1 MQDSLQTLSMPIHI
15 DYIVLYAH
23 ITYSLKIYLLAQISS
38 NLPKILIFIHML
50 LFRLKLIFHWERC
63 NCTSQYELKYVS
75 LRLSVMHLSMFS
87 RRGRGAGEG
96 GGFEFQTRFFV
107 KHPILHKFYCFKCV

>member
-15 DYIVLYAH
+15 DYIVLCLYAH

-50 LFRLKLIFHWERC
+50 LFKLKLIFHWERC

-75 LRLSVMHLSMFS
+75 LSVMPGKFS
-87 RRGRGAGEG
+87 I
-96 GGFEFQTRFFV
+96 FFYE
-107 KHPILHKFYCFKCV
+107 INI

>member
-50 LFRLKLIFHWERC
+50 LHVQIKIDI
-63 NCTSQYELKYVS
+63 S
-75 LRLSVMHLSMFS
+75 L
-87 RRGRGAGEG
+87 GE
-96 GGFEFQTRFFV
+96 V
-107 KHPILHKFYCFKCV
+107 

>member
-50 LFRLKLIFHWERC
+50 LFKLKLIFHWERC

-75 LRLSVMHLSMFS
+75 LSAMPGKFS
-87 RRGRGAGEG
+87 I
-96 GGFEFQTRFFV
+96 FFYE
-107 KHPILHKFYCFKCV
+107 INI

>member
-23 ITYSLKIYLLAQISS
+23 ITYSLKIYLLAQIR
-38 NLPKILIFIHML
+38 ILIFIHML
-50 LFRLKLIFHWERC
+50 LFKLKLIFHWERC

-75 LRLSVMHLSMFS
+75 LSVMPGKFS
-87 RRGRGAGEG
+87 I
-96 GGFEFQTRFFV
+96 FFYE
-107 KHPILHKFYCFKCV
+107 INI